1 MERWKVYLLELY
13 LRDYESTNI
22 WKNDIFVREVIII
35 KKNKGF
41 NSSYYDLIGWLA
53 ICLFPWLVSLYQKQ

>member
-1 MERWKVYLLELY
+1 MERWKVYLLQ

-35 KKNKGF
+35 KKNRDSD
-41 NSSYYDLIGWLA
+41 SSYYD
-53 ICLFPWLVSLYQKQ
+53 